1 MNQALSPLS
10 RNDSGLGSRQSQ
22 LLLLQNSPSDSS
34 SSSKRSLKR
43 SASTTPSSSPKR
55 RGNSDASQFQGLDS
69 SQYST
74 YSGTATDTSF
84 SSSSFSP
91 VVYPDTHRYMHSLSS
106 FVPAPVKISPQNMAL
121 TLFFTNKYVFSN
133 HFRCDRLR
141 IDGQDFVCTEQYYMY
156 WKARLFNDTESM
168 MAILSTSNPKHMK
181 SLGTKVKNFDQVKWD
196 KVAHKVMAIAN
207 VRKYQQNPILRQEL
221 FRTQRTLLVEC
232 NSRDLKWGIGLGMDE
247 PDAINPLKW
256 RGLNLL
262 GRLLTRI
269 RDRMAFNP
277 CYRDEVIAAQRYL
290 QSIGRLP

>member
-10 RNDSGLGSRQSQ
+10 RNDSGLGSKQSQ
-22 LLLLQNSPSDSS
+22 MLLLQNSPSNSS
-34 SSSKRSLKR
+34 GSSKRSLKR
-43 SASTTPSSSPKR
+43 SASRTPSSSPKR
-55 RGNSDASQFQGLDS
+55 RENLDTSQFQNLDL
-69 SQYST
+69 SQCSN

-84 SSSSFSP
+84 SSSCFSP
-91 VVYPDTHRYMHSLSS
+91 VVYPDTHRYMHSSSS
-106 FVPAPVKISPQNMAL
+106 FVSAPVKMSPQNMAL

-133 HFRCDRLR
+133 HFRCERLR
-141 IDGQDFVCTEQYYMY
+141 IDGRDFVCTEQYYMY

-168 MAILSTSNPKHMK
+168 TAILSTTNPKQMK
-181 SLGTKVKNFDQVKWD
+181 MLGTRVKNFDPHKWD

-207 VRKYQQNPILRQEL
+207 VRKYQQNPALRQEL
-221 FRTQRTLLVEC
+221 FRTQSTLLVEC

-247 PDAINPLKW
+247 PDAVNPLKW

-269 RDRMAFNP
+269 RDRMAFNS
-277 CYRDEVIAAQRYL
+277 CYRDEVIAAQQYL